1 MGRAHRSDCVG
12 HGSRGAQCC
21 WWSSTASP
29 DAGERRRRHIVARAG
44 AEAAAPEVRAGCREP
59 QYREANNRRVNCAIR
74 GGVGSSGGDP
84 LVAPRRGSDE
94 LLFLLSSVGPPVRPF
109 SVVAGKSFI
118 ALTAQ
123 GDGVRRRALSDGD
136 ELLDLEMIGGL

>member
-123 GDGVRRRALSDGD
+123 CDGVREARSILMATSYSR
-136 ELLDLEMIGGL
+136 IRFTIK

>member
-12 HGSRGAQCC
+12 HGSRGVQC
-21 WWSSTASP
+21 STASP

-74 GGVGSSGGDP
+74 GGVGSSDGDP

-123 GDGVRRRALSDGD
+123 CDGVREARSILMATSYSR
-136 ELLDLEMIGGL
+136 IRFT

>member
-12 HGSRGAQCC
+12 HGSRGAQC
-21 WWSSTASP
+21 STASP

-44 AEAAAPEVRAGCREP
+44 AEAAALEVRAGCREP

-94 LLFLLSSVGPPVRPF
+94 LLFLLSSEGPPVRPL

-123 GDGVRRRALSDGD
+123 CDGVREACSILMATSY
-136 ELLDLEMIGGL
+136 